1 MADLTETDLA
11 TMLRA
16 EQETNLLLQESLAD
30 LELAAEDRGWQ
41 SLGAGDG
48 DDFSTEGR
56 KKIAETSALARL
68 ANPLVKRG
76 MQLRVAYIWGQGV
89 SVSVPD
95 ADPEQG
101 AAQDV
106 NEVVQAFLDHPS
118 NRDTFTG
125 AGAHEDNEN
134 QLGTDGEL
142 FFCLPT
148 NPLTGEVVVRLIE
161 PDEITEIITD
171 PEDATRHRY
180 YRRQYVAKQINVR
193 GERSAPEQVTVFYP
207 AHDYNPRGVDRLNLI
222 DGSPVKWHEPVRA
235 FIINKP
241 KRRSMRGLGDIY
253 PALAW
258 AKSSKEVLEA
268 WVLLFKAL
276 TRYAYQLKTKNDRVQ
291 RAAAQLRASQAQP
304 APIGN
309 PTNAGAT
316 FTGGN
321 ETTLEAVSK
330 TGAQIDANAARPVIM
345 MVAAA
350 FGVPITMLLGD
361 PGVTGARAVA
371 QTLDQPMELVM
382 RMRRD
387 RWTEVYTDV
396 LTYVVNWA
404 VKAGRLRGAVRFEG
418 DREVVELAGG
428 QDRTVKV
435 DWPDFDSTPVREKV
449 EAIRIADDTGKLPPE
464 VTLAQLLAALRVE
477 NADEI
482 WDANTDD
489 EGKFIPLDVV
499 ANQARDQFA
508 RTGGG
513 TGATAPV
520 GDEPETDVS

>member
-11 TMLRA
+11 SMLRA
-16 EQETNLLLQESLAD
+16 EQENNLLLQESLAD
-30 LELAAEDRGWQ
+30 LELAAEDRGW
-41 SLGAGDG
+41 SKLGAEG
-48 DDFSTEGR
+48 DDFSDDGR

-68 ANPLVKRG
+68 ANPLIKRG

-95 ADPEQG
+95 ADPDLG
-101 AAQDV
+101 VAQNV

-134 QLGTDGEL
+134 QLGTDGEI

-171 PEDATRHRY
+171 PEDSTRHRF
-180 YRRQYVAKQINVR
+180 YRRQYVAKVINAR
-193 GERSAPEQVTVFYP
+193 GERAAPQQVTVFYP
-207 AHDYNPRGVDRLNLI
+207 AHDYNPRGIDRLNLI
-222 DGSPVKWHEPVRA
+222 DKCPVKWHEPVRA
-235 FIINKP
+235 MVINRP

-258 AKSSKEVLEA
+258 ARSSKEVLEA

-291 RAAAQLRASQAQP
+291 KAAAQLRAQQP

-309 PTNAGAT
+309 PNNVGAT

-321 ETTLEAVSK
+321 ETSLEAVSK
-330 TGAQIDANAARPVIM
+330 TGAQIDANAARPIIM

-371 QTLDQPMELVM
+371 ATLDQPMELVM

-387 RWTEVYTDV
+387 QWSEVYTDV
-396 LTYVVNWA
+396 LTYVINWA
-404 VKAGRLRGAVRFEG
+404 VKAGKLRGTVRFEG

-435 DWPDFDSTPVREKV
+435 DWPEFDSTPIRDKV

-464 VTLAQLLAALRVE
+464 VTLAQLLTALKVD

-489 EGKFIPLDVV
+489 KGKFIPLDVV
-499 ANQARDQFA
+499 ASQARDAFA
-508 RTGGG
+508 RQGGDTG
-513 TGATAPV
+513 TTDPIPE
-520 GDEPETDVS
+520 DEPVA